1 MAVVVI
7 LLLMVSV
14 TACKGKVEVEEK
26 REISLGTGVAST
38 DELSALSR
46 AVVRAIENSAPQLNI
61 TPHENPKRTAEVL
74 KDVALYDLC
83 GLSLDEAAQAYYGF
97 FQWER
102 QPHPQLRLL
111 FIMGTLPITFIVAA
125 DSGIESIHD
134 LEGRPLGSGS
144 MKNEAEFKVMKLL
157 ETLNITP
164 KWNRDPWTSQVDLYQ
179 KGELT
184 GFLHC
189 GAVESRLLKCAEH
202 RPFTILEL
210 PESELSRVSRSY
222 AGTGLTYHPCMVR
235 GGTYPNQSEHIKTF
249 GLMLGYFTRQNVP
262 AEVGYWAV
270 KAAWAEVWNL
280 SASYGPLKFEVM
292 RFPKLTLEYSPF
304 PLHPGAVKVYEEMGL
319 KVPDGLLPPE
329 MR

>member
-1 MAVVVI
+1 MGG
-7 LLLMVSV
+7 V
-14 TACKGKVEVEEK
+14 TACKDKVEVEEK
-26 REISLGTGVAST
+26 REVSFGTGIAST

-46 AVVRAIENSAPQLNI
+46 AVVRAIKNSAPQFNI

-74 KDVALYDLC
+74 KDVARYDLC

-97 FQWER
+97 FKWER
-102 QPHPQLRLL
+102 EPHPQLRLL
-111 FIMGTLPITFIVAA
+111 FIMGTLPITFIVGS
-125 DSGIESIHD
+125 DSGIKSIYD
-134 LEGRPLGSGS
+134 LNGKPFGCGS
-144 MKNEAEFKVMKLL
+144 MKNETEFKVMKLL

-164 KWNRDPWTSQVDLYQ
+164 KWNHDPWTTQDDLY
-179 KGELT
+179 KAGKLV

-189 GAVESRLLKCAEH
+189 GAVDSILLQCAEH

-210 PESELSRVSRSY
+210 PESDLSKVSRRY

-249 GLMLGYFTRQNVP
+249 GLMLGYFTRRDVP
-262 AEVGYWAV
+262 AEVGYWVV

-280 SASYGPLKFEVM
+280 SVSYEPLKFDVM
-292 RFPKLTLEYSPF
+292 RFPKLTLEYGPF

-319 KVPDGLLPPE
+319 KVPEGLLPPE
-329 MR
+329 LR